1 MSPLPGWCLMSSSI
15 IKRLLLPPQLPS
27 VKHFAGVS
35 FRHFVAQTPM
45 ITVCCG
51 GFAFGAFVAGWR
63 QLPQLPPITPN
74 YPPGRPTNYPR
85 SATVSPAHA
94 TSRVHFFRRFSK
106 VWLHFRC
113 GGPSWRPFGGGMR
126 RGAFDENSNRTLS
139 FTRPGHGSKL
149 TRTHRKRK

>member
-45 ITVCCG
+45 IIVCCG

-63 QLPQLPPITPN
+63 QLLQLHPITPN

-94 TSRVHFFRRFSK
+94 TSRAHLIRRFSK
-106 VWLHFRC
+106 AWLHFRC

-126 RGAFDENSNRTLS
+126 GAAHSMRIRTGLCLS
-139 FTRPGHGSKL
+139 RAPVMAVN
-149 TRTHRKRK
+149 